1 MGWEALRM
9 PRGLPQGGRG
19 GWLVGVGVGLLVAVV
34 DRVENDAGQ
43 VLLVTAAE
51 GVLGGL
57 RPLGW

>member
-1 MGWEALRM
+1 M
-9 PRGLPQGGRG
+9 PRGLPQGWRG